1 MATTDRSLLDLG
13 IKSSA
18 NDDDTLVSVVS
29 NKASRLTLG
38 YIKNLISQWNNLKNK
53 PFDNV
58 SSDDFTISTDSLSGS
73 TTLKLSPT
81 ISGNSHNHDNKRYLD
96 KISESNDGVLL
107 YDSSPIGDWNTI
119 TNKPFE
125 SFSEGDFVIDES
137 NVVSIGT
144 SIKNQLHTHDNKE
157 VIDKFSV
164 DTNGNLLF
172 NGQAVKADGIDFT
185 ALSGMLVQ
193 GDNITITPNTD
204 SNTII
209 ISATI
214 PETGINFTELSSML
228 VQGEN
233 ISIVT
238 DESAQ
243 TITLNASGID
253 FTALSTAMTTGTL
266 SGISITADTE
276 NSRFNFEVTGIPTIA
291 IDSEGYWT
299 INGERGSNPTKAQGN
314 DGFSPIANINQTDT
328 GATITVIDS
337 SGTTTADIIN
347 GNDGITPH
355 IDETSK
361 HWFVG
366 ETDTGIVAEGV
377 TTISTTSVT
386 YTGTLSVDGWVGDTA
401 PYTQDVTISGITSD
415 LSPFIDLIVSDDITT
430 SDEEISQWSY
440 ITKATTGDNII
451 TFRCN
456 KTKPTI
462 ELNFKVKVV

>member
-1 MATTDRSLLDLG
+1 MAITDRSLLDLG

-29 NKASRLTLG
+29 NRASRLTLG
-38 YIKNLISQWNNLKNK
+38 YIKNLISQWSNLKNK
-53 PFDNV
+53 PFDNI
-58 SSDDFTISTDSLSGS
+58 SSDDFTITTDSLSGS
-73 TTLKLSPT
+73 TTLNLSPT
-81 ISGNSHNHDNKRYLD
+81 ISDNSHSHDNKRYLD

-107 YDSSPIGDWNTI
+107 YDNSPVSDWNTLI
-119 TNKPFE
+119 NKPFE
-125 SFSEGDFVIDES
+125 SFSEDDFVIDES
-137 NVVSIGT
+137 NVVSVGT

-172 NGQAVKADGIDFT
+172 NGQVVKADGIDFT
-185 ALSGMLVQ
+185 ALSEMLVQ

-299 INGERGSNPTKAQGN
+299 INGERGSNPTKAQGEN
-314 DGFSPIANINQTDT
+314 GDDGYSPSISLVTTGTGVEINVTNKDGTQR
-328 GATITVIDS
+328 ATVL
-337 SGTTTADIIN
+337 N
-347 GNDGITPH
+347 GENGKDGITT
-355 IDETSK
+355 IQTSK
-361 HWFVG
+361 VDKTCTFLA
-366 ETDTGIVAEGV
+366 TGWS
-377 TTISTTSVT
+377 STV
-386 YTGTLSVDGWVGDTA
+386 
-401 PYTQDVTISGITSD
+401 PYTQTVAVEGITES
-415 LSPFIDLIVSDDITT
+415 LNPRIDIIVSDNVVTGKK
-430 SDEEISQWSY
+430 EEIAFSY
-440 ITKATTGDNII
+440 VTKVTTGDGVL
-451 TFRCN
+451 TAYCYE
-456 KTKPTI
+456 TKPDVDLNIMI
-462 ELNFKVKVV
+462 EVI

>member
-1 MATTDRSLLDLG
+1 MATTDRALLDLG

-38 YIKNLISQWNNLKNK
+38 YIKNLFSQWNNLKNK
-53 PFDNV
+53 PFDNI
-58 SSDDFTISTDSLSGS
+58 SSDDFTITTDSLSGS

-81 ISGNSHNHDNKRYLD
+81 ISGNSHSHDNKRYLD
-96 KISESNDGVLL
+96 KISESNEGMLL
-107 YDSSPIGDWNTI
+107 YDSSPIGDWNTLI
-119 TNKPFE
+119 NKPFE
-125 SFSEGDFVIDES
+125 SFSEDDFVIDES

-299 INGERGSNPTKAQGN
+299 INGERGANPTKAQGEKGDRGT
-314 DGFSPIANINQTDT
+314 DGTNGVDGISPH
-328 GATITVIDS
+328 IDS
-337 SGTTTADIIN
+337 STN
-347 GNDGITPH
+347 
-355 IDETSK
+355 

-366 ETDTGIVAEGV
+366 VTDTGVNATAAIDDTSTTGIDVTWSANKINSLIGDINTILASVTGGV
-377 TTISTTSVT
+377 T
-386 YTGTLSVDGWVGDTA
+386 
-401 PYTQDVTISGITSD
+401 
-415 LSPFIDLIVSDDITT
+415 
-430 SDEEISQWSY
+430 
-440 ITKATTGDNII
+440 
-451 TFRCN
+451 
-456 KTKPTI
+456 
-462 ELNFKVKVV
+462 

>member
-18 NDDDTLVSVVS
+18 TDDDTLVSVVS
-29 NKASRLTLG
+29 NRASRLTLG
-38 YIKNLISQWNNLKNK
+38 YIKNLISQWSNLKNK
-53 PFDNV
+53 PFDNI

-81 ISGNSHNHDNKRYLD
+81 ISDNSHSHDNKRYLD
-96 KISESNDGVLL
+96 KISESNDGALL
-107 YDSSPIGDWNTI
+107 YNNSPIGDWNTL

-125 SFSEGDFVIDES
+125 SFSEDDFVIDES
-137 NVVSIGT
+137 NVVSVGT

-185 ALSGMLVQ
+185 ALSEMLVQ

-299 INGERGSNPTKAQGN
+299 INGERGSNPTKAQGEN
-314 DGFSPIANINQTDT
+314 GDDGYSPSISLVTTGTGVEINVTNKDGTQR
-328 GATITVIDS
+328 ATVL
-337 SGTTTADIIN
+337 N
-347 GNDGITPH
+347 GENGKDGITT
-355 IDETSK
+355 IQTSK
-361 HWFVG
+361 VDKTCTFLA
-366 ETDTGIVAEGV
+366 TGWS
-377 TTISTTSVT
+377 STV
-386 YTGTLSVDGWVGDTA
+386 
-401 PYTQDVTISGITSD
+401 PYTQTVAVEGIAES
-415 LSPFIDLIVSDDITT
+415 LNPRIDIIVSDNVVTGKK
-430 SDEEISQWSY
+430 EEIAFSY
-440 ITKATTGDNII
+440 VTKVTTGDGIL
-451 TFRCN
+451 TAYCYE
-456 KTKPTI
+456 TKPDVDLNIMI
-462 ELNFKVKVV
+462 EVI

>member
-1 MATTDRSLLDLG
+1 M
-13 IKSSA
+13 
-18 NDDDTLVSVVS
+18 
-29 NKASRLTLG
+29 
-38 YIKNLISQWNNLKNK
+38 
-53 PFDNV
+53 
-58 SSDDFTISTDSLSGS
+58 TDSLSGS

-81 ISGNSHNHDNKRYLD
+81 ISGNSHSHDNKRYLD
-96 KISESNDGVLL
+96 KISESNDGALL
-107 YDSSPIGDWNTI
+107 YNNSPIGDWNTL

-125 SFSEGDFVIDES
+125 SFSEDDFVIDES
-137 NVVSIGT
+137 NVVAIGT

-299 INGERGSNPTKAQGN
+299 IDGERGTNPTKAQGEN
-314 DGFSPIANINQTDT
+314 GDDGYSPTISLVTTGTGVEINVTNKDGTQR
-328 GATITVIDS
+328 ATVL
-337 SGTTTADIIN
+337 N
-347 GNDGITPH
+347 GENGKDGITT
-355 IDETSK
+355 IQTSK
-361 HWFVG
+361 VDKTCTFLA
-366 ETDTGIVAEGV
+366 TGWS
-377 TTISTTSVT
+377 STV
-386 YTGTLSVDGWVGDTA
+386 
-401 PYTQDVTISGITSD
+401 PYTQTVAVEGITES
-415 LSPFIDLIVSDDITT
+415 LNPRIDIIVSDNVVTGKK
-430 SDEEISQWSY
+430 EEIAFSY
-440 ITKATTGDNII
+440 VTKVTTGDGVL
-451 TFRCN
+451 TAYCYE
-456 KTKPTI
+456 TKPDVDLNIMI
-462 ELNFKVKVV
+462 EVI

>member
-1 MATTDRSLLDLG
+1 M
-13 IKSSA
+13 
-18 NDDDTLVSVVS
+18 
-29 NKASRLTLG
+29 
-38 YIKNLISQWNNLKNK
+38 
-53 PFDNV
+53 
-58 SSDDFTISTDSLSGS
+58 
-73 TTLKLSPT
+73 
-81 ISGNSHNHDNKRYLD
+81 
-96 KISESNDGVLL
+96 LL
-107 YDSSPIGDWNTI
+107 YDNSPIGDWNTL

-125 SFSEGDFVIDES
+125 SFSEDDFVIDES
-137 NVVSIGT
+137 NVVSVAT
-144 SIKNQLHTHDNKE
+144 SIKNRLHTHDNKE

-276 NSRFNFEVTGIPTIA
+276 NSRFNFEVTGIPAIA

-299 INGERGSNPTKAQGN
+299 VDGERGTNPTKAQGAN
-314 DGFSPIANINQTDT
+314 GDDGYSPAISLVTTGTGVEINVTNKDGTQS
-328 GATITVIDS
+328 ATVL
-337 SGTTTADIIN
+337 N
-347 GNDGITPH
+347 GKNGKDGITT
-355 IDETSK
+355 IQTSK
-361 HWFVG
+361 VDKTCTFLA
-366 ETDTGIVAEGV
+366 TGWS
-377 TTISTTSVT
+377 STV
-386 YTGTLSVDGWVGDTA
+386 
-401 PYTQDVTISGITSD
+401 PYTQTVAVEGITES
-415 LSPFIDLIVSDDITT
+415 LNPRIDIIVSDNVVTGKK
-430 SDEEISQWSY
+430 EEIAFSY
-440 ITKATTGDNII
+440 VTKVTTGDGIL
-451 TFRCN
+451 TAYCYE
-456 KTKPTI
+456 TKPDVNLNIMI
-462 ELNFKVKVV
+462 EVI

>member
-1 MATTDRSLLDLG
+1 MATTDRALLDLG
-13 IKSSA
+13 IQSSA

-38 YIKNLISQWNNLKNK
+38 YIKNLFSQWNNLKNK
-53 PFDNV
+53 PFDNI

-81 ISGNSHNHDNKRYLD
+81 ISNNSHSHDNKRYLD
-96 KISESNDGVLL
+96 KISESNDGALL
-107 YDSSPIGDWNTI
+107 YNNSPVSDWNTL

-125 SFSEGDFVIDES
+125 SFSEDDFVIDES
-137 NVVSIGT
+137 NVVSVGT

-185 ALSGMLVQ
+185 ALSG
-193 GDNITITPNTD
+193 
-204 SNTII
+204 
-209 ISATI
+209 
-214 PETGINFTELSSML
+214 ML

-299 INGERGSNPTKAQGN
+299 INGDRGTNPTKAQGEKGN
-314 DGFSPIANINQTDT
+314 DGISPTANVTKTET
-328 GATITVIDS
+328 GAVITITDS
-337 SGTTTADIIN
+337 SGTTTVDISN
-347 GNDGITPH
+347 GVDGTNGISPH
-355 IDETSK
+355 IDSSTN

-366 ETDTGIVAEGV
+366 ETDTGVNATAAIDD
-377 TTISTTSVT
+377 TSTTGIDVTWSANKINSLIGNINTILASVT
-386 YTGTLSVDGWVGDTA
+386 GG
-401 PYTQDVTISGITSD
+401 IS
-415 LSPFIDLIVSDDITT
+415 
-430 SDEEISQWSY
+430 
-440 ITKATTGDNII
+440 
-451 TFRCN
+451 
-456 KTKPTI
+456 
-462 ELNFKVKVV
+462 

>member
-1 MATTDRSLLDLG
+1 MATTDRALLDLG
-13 IKSSA
+13 IQSSA

-38 YIKNLISQWNNLKNK
+38 YIKNLFSQWNNLKNK
-53 PFDNV
+53 PFDNI

-81 ISGNSHNHDNKRYLD
+81 ISNNSHSHDNKRYLD
-96 KISESNDGVLL
+96 KISESNDGALL
-107 YDSSPIGDWNTI
+107 YNNSPVSDWNTL

-125 SFSEGDFVIDES
+125 SFSADDFVIDAS
-137 NVVSIGT
+137 NVVAIGT
-144 SIKNQLHTHDNKE
+144 SIKNQLHTHDNKA

-185 ALSGMLVQ
+185 ALSNMLVQ

-204 SNTII
+204 SNTIT

-266 SGISITADTE
+266 SGISITADTA

-314 DGFSPIANINQTDT
+314 DGFSPIANISQTDT
-328 GATITVIDS
+328 GATITVTDS
-337 SGTTTADIIN
+337 SGTTTTDITN
-347 GNDGITPH
+347 GADGITPH

-377 TTISTTSVT
+377 TTISTTSAN
-386 YTGTLSVDGWVGDTA
+386 YTGTLSVDNWIGDTA
-401 PYTQDVTISGITSD
+401 PYTQSVTINGIAVD
-415 LSPFIDLIVSDDITT
+415 VAPFIDLIVSDDITIGK
-430 SDEEISQWSY
+430 EEMTQWSY

-451 TFRCN
+451 IFSCYEN
-456 KTKPTI
+456 KPTI
-462 ELNFKVKVV
+462 DLNIKVKAV

>member
-1 MATTDRSLLDLG
+1 M
-13 IKSSA
+13 
-18 NDDDTLVSVVS
+18 
-29 NKASRLTLG
+29 
-38 YIKNLISQWNNLKNK
+38 
-53 PFDNV
+53 
-58 SSDDFTISTDSLSGS
+58 
-73 TTLKLSPT
+73 
-81 ISGNSHNHDNKRYLD
+81 
-96 KISESNDGVLL
+96 LL

-125 SFSEGDFVIDES
+125 SFSEDDFVINES
-137 NVVSIGT
+137 NVVSVGT

-164 DTNGNLLF
+164 NTNGNLLF

-314 DGFSPIANINQTDT
+314 DGFSPTAVVADT
-328 GATITVIDS
+328 GDGATITITDS
-337 SGTTTADIIN
+337 NGTTTVDIY
-347 GNDGITPH
+347 DGTDGVSPH
-355 IDETSK
+355 IDGTTG

-366 ETDTGIVAEGV
+366 GTDTGVNATSSIDDTSTDGTDV
-377 TTISTTSVT
+377 TWSVSKINSVIGDINTILASVT
-386 YTGTLSVDGWVGDTA
+386 GG
-401 PYTQDVTISGITSD
+401 IS
-415 LSPFIDLIVSDDITT
+415 
-430 SDEEISQWSY
+430 
-440 ITKATTGDNII
+440 
-451 TFRCN
+451 
-456 KTKPTI
+456 
-462 ELNFKVKVV
+462 

>member
-53 PFDNV
+53 PFDNI
-58 SSDDFTISTDSLSGS
+58 SPDDFTISTDSLSGS

-81 ISGNSHNHDNKRYLD
+81 ISDNSHSHDNKRYLD

-107 YDSSPIGDWNTI
+107 YNNSPIGDWNTI

-125 SFSEGDFVIDES
+125 SFSEDDFVIDES
-137 NVVSIGT
+137 NVVAIGT

-185 ALSGMLVQ
+185 ALSRMLVQ

-299 INGERGSNPTKAQGN
+299 INGERGSNPTKSKG
-314 DGFSPIANINQTDT
+314 DK
-328 GATITVIDS
+328 
-337 SGTTTADIIN
+337 

-355 IDETSK
+355 IDSTTN
-361 HWFVG
+361 HWFIG
-366 ETDTGIVAEGV
+366 ETDTGIGA
-377 TTISTTSVT
+377 TASINDASTDGTDVSWSASKIYSMIGDINTVLASVT
-386 YTGTLSVDGWVGDTA
+386 GV
-401 PYTQDVTISGITSD
+401 
-415 LSPFIDLIVSDDITT
+415 
-430 SDEEISQWSY
+430 
-440 ITKATTGDNII
+440 
-451 TFRCN
+451 
-456 KTKPTI
+456 I
-462 ELNFKVKVV
+462 E

>member
-1 MATTDRSLLDLG
+1 MATTDRALLDLG

-29 NKASRLTLG
+29 NRASRLTLG

-53 PFDNV
+53 PFDNI
-58 SSDDFTISTDSLSGS
+58 SSDDFTITTDSLSGS
-73 TTLKLSPT
+73 TTLNLSPT
-81 ISGNSHNHDNKRYLD
+81 ISDNSHSHDNKRYLD

-107 YDSSPIGDWNTI
+107 YNNSPIGDWNTL

-125 SFSEGDFVIDES
+125 SFSGDDFVIDES
-137 NVVSIGT
+137 NVVSVGT

-185 ALSGMLVQ
+185 ALSG
-193 GDNITITPNTD
+193 
-204 SNTII
+204 
-209 ISATI
+209 
-214 PETGINFTELSSML
+214 ML

-314 DGFSPIANINQTDT
+314 DGFSPIANISQTDT
-328 GATITVIDS
+328 GATITVTDS
-337 SGTTTADIIN
+337 SGTTTTDIIN
-347 GNDGITPH
+347 GTDGITPH

-415 LSPFIDLIVSDDITT
+415 LSPFIDLIVSDDIAT

>member
-1 MATTDRSLLDLG
+1 MAITDRSLLDLN
-13 IKSSA
+13 IKTSA

-29 NKASRLTLG
+29 NRASRLTLG

-53 PFDNV
+53 PFDNI

-81 ISGNSHNHDNKRYLD
+81 ISDNSHSHDNKRYLD

-107 YDSSPIGDWNTI
+107 YGNSPIGDWNTL

-185 ALSGMLVQ
+185 ALS
-193 GDNITITPNTD
+193 
-204 SNTII
+204 
-209 ISATI
+209 
-214 PETGINFTELSSML
+214 EML

-238 DESAQ
+238 DASAQ

-299 INGERGSNPTKAQGN
+299 INGERGENPTKAQGDKGS
-314 DGFSPIANINQTDT
+314 DGISPTAVVTDT
-328 GATITVIDS
+328 GNGASIAITDKN
-337 SGTTTADIIN
+337 GTTTVEVFD
-347 GNDGITPH
+347 GTDGISPH
-355 IDETSK
+355 IDSTTK
-361 HWFVG
+361 HWFIGDV
-366 ETDTGIVAEGV
+366 DTGIIAEGI

-386 YTGTLSVDGWVGDTA
+386 YTGTLSIDGWVGDTA
-401 PYTQDVTISGITSD
+401 PYTQDVEISGITSD
-415 LSPFIDLIVSDDITT
+415 LSPFIDLIVSDDIVT
-430 SDEEISQWSY
+430 SDKEMTQWSY

-456 KTKPTI
+456 KTKPNI

>member
-38 YIKNLISQWNNLKNK
+38 YIKNLISQWSNLKNK
-53 PFDNV
+53 PFDNI

-81 ISGNSHNHDNKRYLD
+81 ISDNSHSHDNKRYLD

-107 YDSSPIGDWNTI
+107 YNNSPIGDWNTL

-125 SFSEGDFVIDES
+125 SFSEGDFVIDKS

-299 INGERGSNPTKAQGN
+299 INGERGSNPTKAQGEN
-314 DGFSPIANINQTDT
+314 GDDGYSPSISLVTTGTGVEINVTNKDGTQH
-328 GATITVIDS
+328 ATVL
-337 SGTTTADIIN
+337 N
-347 GNDGITPH
+347 GEDGKDGITT
-355 IDETSK
+355 IQTSK
-361 HWFVG
+361 VDKTCTFLA
-366 ETDTGIVAEGV
+366 TGWS
-377 TTISTTSVT
+377 STV
-386 YTGTLSVDGWVGDTA
+386 
-401 PYTQDVTISGITSD
+401 PYTQTVAVEGITESLNPRIDIIISD
-415 LSPFIDLIVSDDITT
+415 NVVTGKK
-430 SDEEISQWSY
+430 EEIAFSY
-440 ITKATTGDNII
+440 FTRVTTGDGIL
-451 TFRCN
+451 TAYCYE
-456 KTKPTI
+456 TKPDVDLNIMI
-462 ELNFKVKVV
+462 EVI

>member
-13 IKSSA
+13 IKPSA

-38 YIKNLISQWNNLKNK
+38 YIKNLISQWSNLKNK
-53 PFDNV
+53 PFDNI

-81 ISGNSHNHDNKRYLD
+81 ISDNSHSHDNKRYLD

-107 YDSSPIGDWNTI
+107 YDSSPIGDWNTLA
-119 TNKPFE
+119 NKPFE
-125 SFSEGDFVIDES
+125 SFSEDDFVIDES

-185 ALSGMLVQ
+185 ALSEMLVQ

-233 ISIVT
+233 ISIIT

-266 SGISITADTE
+266 SGISITADAE

-291 IDSEGYWT
+291 IDSEGYGT
-299 INGERGSNPTKAQGN
+299 MDGERGTNPTKAQGDKGD
-314 DGFSPIANINQTDT
+314 DGYSPTISLVTTGTGVEINVTNKDGTQR
-328 GATITVIDS
+328 ATVL
-337 SGTTTADIIN
+337 N
-347 GNDGITPH
+347 GENGKDGITT
-355 IDETSK
+355 IQTSK
-361 HWFVG
+361 VDKTCTFLA
-366 ETDTGIVAEGV
+366 TGWS
-377 TTISTTSVT
+377 STV
-386 YTGTLSVDGWVGDTA
+386 
-401 PYTQDVTISGITSD
+401 PYTQTVAVEGITESLNPRIDIIISD
-415 LSPFIDLIVSDDITT
+415 NVVTGKK
-430 SDEEISQWSY
+430 EEIAFSY
-440 ITKATTGDNII
+440 VTKVTTGDGVL
-451 TFRCN
+451 TAYCYE
-456 KTKPTI
+456 TKPDVDLNIMI
-462 ELNFKVKVV
+462 EVI

>member
-38 YIKNLISQWNNLKNK
+38 YIKNLISQWSNLKNK
-53 PFDNV
+53 PFDNI
-58 SSDDFTISTDSLSGS
+58 SPDDFTIDTDSLSGN
-73 TTLKLSPT
+73 TTLKLSPS
-81 ISGNSHNHDNKRYLD
+81 ISDNAHRHDNKRYLD
-96 KISESNDGVLL
+96 KISESNDGALL
-107 YDSSPIGDWNTI
+107 YNNSPIGDWNTL

-125 SFSEGDFVIDES
+125 SFSGDDFVIDES
-137 NVVSIGT
+137 NVVSVGT

-172 NGQAVKADGIDFT
+172 NGQVVKADGIDFT
-185 ALSGMLVQ
+185 ALSEMLVQ

-299 INGERGSNPTKAQGN
+299 INGERGSNPTKAQGEN
-314 DGFSPIANINQTDT
+314 GDDGYSPSISLVTTGTGVEINVTNKDGTQR
-328 GATITVIDS
+328 ATVL
-337 SGTTTADIIN
+337 N
-347 GNDGITPH
+347 GENGKDGITT
-355 IDETSK
+355 IQTSK
-361 HWFVG
+361 VDKTCTFLA
-366 ETDTGIVAEGV
+366 TGWS
-377 TTISTTSVT
+377 STV
-386 YTGTLSVDGWVGDTA
+386 
-401 PYTQDVTISGITSD
+401 PYTQTVAVEGITES
-415 LSPFIDLIVSDDITT
+415 LNPRIDIIVSDNVVTGKK
-430 SDEEISQWSY
+430 EEIAFSY
-440 ITKATTGDNII
+440 VTKVTTGDGVL
-451 TFRCN
+451 TAYCYE
-456 KTKPTI
+456 TKPDVDLNIMI
-462 ELNFKVKVV
+462 EVI

>member
-1 MATTDRSLLDLG
+1 M
-13 IKSSA
+13 
-18 NDDDTLVSVVS
+18 
-29 NKASRLTLG
+29 
-38 YIKNLISQWNNLKNK
+38 
-53 PFDNV
+53 
-58 SSDDFTISTDSLSGS
+58 TDSLSGS

-81 ISGNSHNHDNKRYLD
+81 ISGNSHSHDNKRYLD
-96 KISESNDGVLL
+96 KISESNDGALL
-107 YDSSPIGDWNTI
+107 YNNSPIGDWNTL

-125 SFSEGDFVIDES
+125 SFSEDDFVIDES
-137 NVVSIGT
+137 NVVAIGT

-204 SNTII
+204 SNTIT

-299 INGERGSNPTKAQGN
+299 IDGERGTNPTKAQGEN
-314 DGFSPIANINQTDT
+314 GDDGYSPTISLVTTGTGVEINVTNKDGTQR
-328 GATITVIDS
+328 ATVL
-337 SGTTTADIIN
+337 N
-347 GNDGITPH
+347 GENGKDGITT
-355 IDETSK
+355 IQTSK
-361 HWFVG
+361 VDKTCTFLA
-366 ETDTGIVAEGV
+366 TGWS
-377 TTISTTSVT
+377 STV
-386 YTGTLSVDGWVGDTA
+386 
-401 PYTQDVTISGITSD
+401 PYTQTVAVEGITES
-415 LSPFIDLIVSDDITT
+415 LNPRIDIIVSDNVVTGKK
-430 SDEEISQWSY
+430 EEIAFSY
-440 ITKATTGDNII
+440 VTKVTTGDGVL
-451 TFRCN
+451 TAYCYE
-456 KTKPTI
+456 TKPDVDLNIMI
-462 ELNFKVKVV
+462 EVI

>member
-1 MATTDRSLLDLG
+1 M
-13 IKSSA
+13 
-18 NDDDTLVSVVS
+18 
-29 NKASRLTLG
+29 
-38 YIKNLISQWNNLKNK
+38 
-53 PFDNV
+53 
-58 SSDDFTISTDSLSGS
+58 
-73 TTLKLSPT
+73 
-81 ISGNSHNHDNKRYLD
+81 
-96 KISESNDGVLL
+96 LL
-107 YDSSPIGDWNTI
+107 YNNSPIGDWNTL

-125 SFSEGDFVIDES
+125 SFSEDDFVIDES
-137 NVVSIGT
+137 NVVSVGT

-164 DTNGNLLF
+164 NTNGNLLF

-204 SNTII
+204 SNTIT

-299 INGERGSNPTKAQGN
+299 INGERGSNPTKAQGEN
-314 DGFSPIANINQTDT
+314 GDDGYSPSISLVTTGTGVEINVTNKDGTQR
-328 GATITVIDS
+328 ATVL
-337 SGTTTADIIN
+337 N
-347 GNDGITPH
+347 GENGKDGITT
-355 IDETSK
+355 IQTSK
-361 HWFVG
+361 VDKTCTFLA
-366 ETDTGIVAEGV
+366 TGWS
-377 TTISTTSVT
+377 STV
-386 YTGTLSVDGWVGDTA
+386 
-401 PYTQDVTISGITSD
+401 PYTQTVAVEGITES
-415 LSPFIDLIVSDDITT
+415 LNPRIDIIVSDNVVTGKK
-430 SDEEISQWSY
+430 EEIAFSY
-440 ITKATTGDNII
+440 VTKVTTGDGIL
-451 TFRCN
+451 TAYCYE
-456 KTKPTI
+456 TKPDVDLNIMI
-462 ELNFKVKVV
+462 EVI

>member
-1 MATTDRSLLDLG
+1 MATTDRSLLDLN
-13 IKSSA
+13 IKTSA

-58 SSDDFTISTDSLSGS
+58 SSDDFTITTDSLSGS

-81 ISGNSHNHDNKRYLD
+81 ISDNSHSHDNKRYLD
-96 KISESNDGVLL
+96 KISESNDGAIL
-107 YDSSPIGDWNTI
+107 YNNSPIGDWNTL

-125 SFSEGDFVIDES
+125 SFSEDDFIIDES
-137 NVVSIGT
+137 KVVSIGT

-185 ALSGMLVQ
+185 ALSRMLVQ

-314 DGFSPIANINQTDT
+314 DGFSPIANISQTDT
-328 GATITVIDS
+328 GATITVTDS
-337 SGTTTADIIN
+337 SGTTTTDITN
-347 GNDGITPH
+347 GADGITPH
-355 IDETSK
+355 IDATSK

-366 ETDTGIVAEGV
+366 ETDTGIVAEGT
-377 TTISTTSVT
+377 TTIQTTSNN
-386 YTGTLSVDGWVGDTA
+386 YTGTLTINDWVGDSA
-401 PYTQDVTISGITSD
+401 PYTQSVSVSGLTSD
-415 LSPFIDLIVSDDITT
+415 ISPIIDLIVSDDT
-430 SDEEISQWSY
+430 STGIEEMLQWSY
-440 ITKATTGDNII
+440 ITKANTDTDII
-451 TFRCN
+451 TFSCYEI
-456 KTKPTI
+456 KPTI
-462 ELNFKVKVV
+462 NLNFKIKVV

>member
-29 NKASRLTLG
+29 NRASRLTLG

-53 PFDNV
+53 PFDNI

-81 ISGNSHNHDNKRYLD
+81 ISNNSHSHDNKRYLD
-96 KISESNDGVLL
+96 KISESNDGALL
-107 YDSSPIGDWNTI
+107 YANSPIGDWGTL

-125 SFSEGDFVIDES
+125 SFSEDDFVIDES
-137 NVVSIGT
+137 NVVSVGT
-144 SIKNQLHTHDNKE
+144 SIKNQLHTHDNKD

-172 NGQAVKADGIDFT
+172 NGQDIKADGIDFT
-185 ALSGMLVQ
+185 ALSNMLVQ

-204 SNTII
+204 SNTIT
-209 ISATI
+209 ISAAI
-214 PETGINFTELSSML
+214 PESGINFTELSSML

-299 INGERGSNPTKAQGN
+299 INGERGSNPTKAQGE
-314 DGFSPIANINQTDT
+314 
-328 GATITVIDS
+328 
-337 SGTTTADIIN
+337 N
-347 GNDGITPH
+347 GNDGYSPTISLVTTSTGVEINVTNKDGTQHATVLNGENGKDGIIT
-355 IDETSK
+355 IQTSK
-361 HWFVG
+361 VDKTCTFLA
-366 ETDTGIVAEGV
+366 TGWS
-377 TTISTTSVT
+377 STV
-386 YTGTLSVDGWVGDTA
+386 
-401 PYTQDVTISGITSD
+401 PYTQTVTVEGITES
-415 LSPFIDLIVSDDITT
+415 LNPRIDIIVSDNVVTGKK
-430 SDEEISQWSY
+430 EEIAFSY
-440 ITKATTGDNII
+440 VTKVTTGDGIL
-451 TFRCN
+451 TAYCYE
-456 KTKPTI
+456 TKPDVDLNIMI
-462 ELNFKVKVV
+462 EVI

>member
-1 MATTDRSLLDLG
+1 MATTDRALLDLG

-29 NKASRLTLG
+29 NRASRLTLG

-58 SSDDFTISTDSLSGS
+58 SSDDFTITTDSLSGS

-81 ISGNSHNHDNKRYLD
+81 ISNNSHSHDNKRYLD
-96 KISESNDGVLL
+96 KISESNDGALL
-107 YDSSPIGDWNTI
+107 YNNSPIGDWNTL

-185 ALSGMLVQ
+185 ALSG
-193 GDNITITPNTD
+193 
-204 SNTII
+204 
-209 ISATI
+209 
-214 PETGINFTELSSML
+214 ML

-299 INGERGSNPTKAQGN
+299 INGAQGANPTKAQG
-314 DGFSPIANINQTDT
+314 DK
-328 GATITVIDS
+328 
-337 SGTTTADIIN
+337 

-355 IDETSK
+355 IDSTTN
-361 HWFVG
+361 HWFIG
-366 ETDTGIVAEGV
+366 ETDTGVSATAEIDD
-377 TTISTTSVT
+377 TSTTGTDVTWSASKINSVIGDINAILASVT
-386 YTGTLSVDGWVGDTA
+386 GGV
-401 PYTQDVTISGITSD
+401 
-415 LSPFIDLIVSDDITT
+415 
-430 SDEEISQWSY
+430 E
-440 ITKATTGDNII
+440 
-451 TFRCN
+451 
-456 KTKPTI
+456 
-462 ELNFKVKVV
+462 